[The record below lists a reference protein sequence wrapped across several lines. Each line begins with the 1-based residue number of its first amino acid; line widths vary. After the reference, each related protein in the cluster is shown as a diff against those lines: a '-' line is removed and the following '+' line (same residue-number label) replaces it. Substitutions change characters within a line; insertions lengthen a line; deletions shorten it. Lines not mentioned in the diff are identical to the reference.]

1 MAWSAVLS
9 AAFHQNLTVQQA
21 VVAVLCS
28 GYEMQAYVSSIYT
41 CTQACWMAAIPFKG
55 GKIKPSRVAHW
66 HAHHAF
72 LEAAGKKGFDL
83 QPQKENPVGET
94 AQWPNRPQRNPFSE
108 CGKLV
113 FIKAVKWQFEQ
124 TKPILKTRWK
134 ALEAPPVPFASASLS
149 DSSLIEI
156 LTLGARIVHT
166 SFIPHASGISY
177 SRN

>member
-9 AAFHQNLTVQQA
+9 AAFHQNLMVQA

-41 CTQACWMAAIPFKG
+41 CTQACWMTAIPFKG

-94 AQWPNRPQRNPFSE
+94 AQQPNRPQRNPFSE

-113 FIKAVKWQFEQ
+113 VIKAV
-124 TKPILKTRWK
+124 
-134 ALEAPPVPFASASLS
+134 
-149 DSSLIEI
+149 
-156 LTLGARIVHT
+156 
-166 SFIPHASGISY
+166 SGILNKPNQFWRQDERHWGHHLSHLHQLHCQTPVL
-177 SRN
+177 SKFLHREPT